1 LLEKFKINQI
11 YNYKK
16 GKTLQLKNN
25 IFNELSNDEI
35 EAYSRQI
42 VLDEIGYEGQLKIKN
57 AKVLIAGVGGL
68 GSPTALKLAA
78 MGVGFIKLVD
88 RDIVSTSDL
97 HRQHLYDFHSI
108 GLVKVEVATEKLKAL
123 NPRITVIPIPISIK
137 QWNAHELIKDVD
149 LVIDGL
155 DSIEARYII
164 NRACIERNIPYIYGA
179 AIENQGVASTII
191 PYESACLEC
200 FNPGLTDEELP
211 KCSIVGVH
219 PSILN
224 IISSIQTFEAIRLIT
239 GKKPKLINKLLYVD
253 LNELSFDEVK
263 VVVRNQ
269 NCPSC
274 GSKQIK
280 PQLKEEL
287 IEEHCA
293 RSGKKV
299 FIITPK
305 KWLTIDLLKASI
317 QLKEFKIEK
326 FGKLGATFSREDG
339 ITLSILKTGVAII
352 QVPPNL
358 NKLNSKKDVLDLY
371 KTIFIDKLN
380 MPIEALPL

>member
-1 LLEKFKINQI
+1 
-11 YNYKK
+11 
-16 GKTLQLKNN
+16 LQLKNN
-25 IFNELSNDEI
+25 FNSELSNDEI

-42 VLDEIGYEGQLKIKN
+42 VLDEIGYEEQLKIKN
-57 AKVLIAGVGGL
+57 AKVLIAGIGGL

-88 RDIVSTSDL
+88 RDIVSASDL
-97 HRQHLYDFHSI
+97 HRQYLYDFHSI
-108 GLVKVEVATEKLKAL
+108 GLVKIEVAAEKLKAL
-123 NPRITVIPIPISIK
+123 NPRLTVMPIPISIK

-155 DSIEARYII
+155 DSIETRYII
-164 NRACIERNIPYIYGA
+164 NRACIERNIPYLYGA

-219 PSILN
+219 PSILS
-224 IISSIQTFEAIRLIT
+224 IISSIQTLEAIRLIT
-239 GKKPKLINKLLYVD
+239 GKKPKLINKLLYID

-263 VVVRNQ
+263 VVRNQ

-326 FGKLGATFSREDG
+326 FGKLGATFSRKDG
-339 ITLSILKTGVAII
+339 TTLSILKTGVAII

-358 NKLNSKKDVLDLY
+358 NKLNSKKDALDLY
-371 KTIFIDKLN
+371 KTILIDKLD